1 MRVLIIGAGGH
12 SREVADLVRQQG
24 HDIVA
29 FLDDNLSGTHDPTGL
44 PVHATIEPH
53 EAEAFVVAIGA
64 ADARAR
70 LYDEWIGLLPALSVI
85 ASSAQVSEWSHLG
98 SGIQIAQNVVV
109 NANARICDDVI
120 LNVACVVSHDAVVGS
135 HTHVAPGALIGGA
148 ATIGE
153 GCLVGAGAVIAP
165 GVSVGD
171 GAVVG
176 AGAVVIDG
184 VDPGWVVAGVPAR
197 VIRGNTEAGAT
208 EFGVCRDTK

>member
-12 SREVADLVRQQG
+12 SREIADLVRQQG
-24 HDIVA
+24 HTIVA

-44 PVHATIEPH
+44 PVLSAIEPH
-53 EAEAFVVAIGA
+53 EVEAFTVAIGA

-85 ASSAQVSEWSHLG
+85 APGAQVSEWSHLG
-98 SGIQIAQNVVV
+98 SGVQIAQNVVV
-109 NANARICDDVI
+109 NANARIHDDVI
-120 LNVACVVSHDAVVGS
+120 LNVACVVSHDAVVGA

-148 ATIGE
+148 ATVGE
-153 GCLVGAGAVIAP
+153 RCLVGAGAVITP

-184 VDPGWVVAGVPAR
+184 VDPGCIVAGVPAR
-197 VIRGNTEAGAT
+197 VIRENAGARAS
-208 EFGVCRDTK
+208 EFGACRDAK